1 MENCYYIITKIENIN
16 GNITYTSVGYVLS
29 ELDSQTINANYY
41 YNNYINCIETN
52 KTNLE
57 NGIKLI
63 SEFFI
68 NTPIVFGCFTQTTY
82 IEGLNISL
90 ITNINNL

>member
-1 MENCYYIITKIENIN
+1 MEHCYYVVTKIENIN

-29 ELDSQTINANYY
+29 ESDAQTINTNY
-41 YNNYINCIETN
+41 YNNYINWIETN
-52 KTNLE
+52 KTDLE

-63 SEFFI
+63 AEYFT
-68 NTPIVFGCFTQTTY
+68 NNVVVFGCCTQTDC
-82 IEGLNISL
+82 IEGLNLSL

>member
-1 MENCYYIITKIENIN
+1 MEHYYIITKIETIN
-16 GNITYTSVGYVLS
+16 ENITYTNVGYVLS
-29 ELDSQTINANYY
+29 ELDVETININ
-41 YNNYINCIETN
+41 YNNYSNWVETN
-52 KTNLE
+52 KNDLE

-68 NTPIVFGCFTQTTY
+68 NTPIVFGCFSQTTY

>member
-1 MENCYYIITKIENIN
+1 MEDCYYIITKIENFN
-16 GNITYTSVGYVLS
+16 GNITYTNIGYVLS
-29 ELDSQTINANYY
+29 ELDVETININ
-41 YNNYINCIETN
+41 YNNYNNWIETN
-52 KTNLE
+52 KTDLE

-82 IEGLNISL
+82 IEGLNLSL

>member
-1 MENCYYIITKIENIN
+1 MEDCYYIITKIENIN
-16 GNITYTSVGYVLS
+16 GNITYTCVGYVLS
-29 ELDSQTINANYY
+29 ELDVETININ
-41 YNNYINCIETN
+41 YNNYNNWIETN
-52 KTNLE
+52 KTDLE

-82 IEGLNISL
+82 IEGLNLSL

>member
-1 MENCYYIITKIENIN
+1 MEHYYIITKIEIIN
-16 GNITYTSVGYVLS
+16 ENITYTNVGYVLS
-29 ELDSQTINANYY
+29 ELDVETININ
-41 YNNYINCIETN
+41 YNNYSNWVETN
-52 KTNLE
+52 KNDLE

-82 IEGLNISL
+82 IEGLNLSL